1 MTRNLFLRITDI
13 FRFGFNRRIFLS
25 FGVLIIISVVSSLYI
40 CLFGVPYTSV
50 DGIYN
55 NSLRQMEDNLESF
68 AELKKQQV
76 EKWIWERRVDAE
88 IVAESFYVKNRLE
101 ILLTKIQGYRLTPG
115 APNTLIESLNG
126 EAEYRELVSYLD
138 KLQAAHYG
146 QYEEIYITDAAS
158 GTIIVSTNAGDV
170 GSHAHIKGQGERDL
184 LTLIKSAHG
193 SGINLV
199 ISHPVNTCAE
209 ADVPCIGSGFVL
221 YMHANV
227 QHVFSS
233 VLYAGSGLGKTAE
246 VVLVDKGART
256 LTPLKHLPAA
266 NVLEYRIDAAPA
278 RLAARGNEG
287 LIEAIDY
294 RGELVLAAFRHIL
307 VTPEIGIGMVFKV
320 DKAELMAPVM
330 SSVVSAIWVMVLGL
344 FMLIAI
350 TYLISLKVSGPV
362 VELIKAAE
370 SIKDGDLS
378 ARVPVNVSGDLQTLV
393 QTFNDMLTNIEYQQR
408 ATEAVAKQLRLSEE
422 RYRTILTT
430 SVDGFW
436 IVDFEKRLVFVNE
449 AYCNISG
456 YSQEELL
463 QMRINDLEVIE
474 SPEDT
479 QRRIMKIKES
489 GWDHF
494 ETKHRCKDGSIID
507 IDASVNFIKS
517 DNVMFSFIRDIT
529 ERKRLESELREL
541 NLTLESRATE
551 EVTKRQMQE
560 QMLIQQSKMASMGE
574 MIGVIAHQWKQPLNS
589 VGIIVQD
596 LKDAWKFGEID
607 EQYINDTVASAMAQV
622 NFMGKTIDDFRN
634 FFKPSKQKVS
644 FDVKTAIE
652 DLISMFKP
660 VFNKNNITIN
670 LQVEHPTGL
679 VTDGY
684 PNEFKQVILNILNNS
699 KDAIIARGATSDGLI
714 ELKIASDEFGTRIVI
729 VIRDNGGGIPAEVI
743 GRIFEPYFTTKG
755 SDGTGI
761 GLYMSKTIIE
771 TNMGGGLTVRNV
783 DGGAEFTIT
792 LMRCDTV

>member
-1 MTRNLFLRITDI
+1 
-13 FRFGFNRRIFLS
+13 
-25 FGVLIIISVVSSLYI
+25 LIIISVVSSLYI

-55 NSLRQMEDNLESF
+55 KALSQMEDNLESF

-76 EKWIWERRVDAE
+76 MKWIWERRNDTKLAS
-88 IVAESFYVKNRLE
+88 ESFYITSRIE
-101 ILLTKIQGYRLTPG
+101 RLLTKIQDPG
-115 APNTLIESLNG
+115 THNDLAERLNG
-126 EAEYRELVSYLD
+126 EAEYRELTQYLE
-138 KLQAAHYG
+138 KMQAAYYG

-158 GTIIVSTNAGDV
+158 GTIIVSTNAGEV
-170 GSHAHIKGQGERDL
+170 GSHAHIKWQNGRDSL
-184 LTLIKSAHG
+184 SLVKSAHS
-193 SGINLV
+193 SGIDLV
-199 ISHPVNTCAE
+199 ISHPLNICAE
-209 ADVPCIGSGFVL
+209 ANTPCMSSGFIIYTHV
-221 YMHANV
+221 NV
-227 QHVFSS
+227 QNIFSS

-246 VVLVDKGART
+246 VILVDKDVRI
-256 LTPLKHLPAA
+256 LMPLKHHPAA
-266 NVLEYRIDAAPA
+266 NVLEYRINSVHDI
-278 RLAARGNEG
+278 LAARGNEG
-287 LIEAIDY
+287 LIEAVDY
-294 RGELVLAAFRHIL
+294 RGRLVLAAFRHVL
-307 VTPEIGIGMVFKV
+307 VTPEMGIGMIVKV

-330 SSVVSAIWVMVLGL
+330 SSVVSAIWIMVLGV

-350 TYLISLKVSGPV
+350 TYLISLKVSRPV

-378 ARVPVNVSGDLQTLV
+378 TRVPVNVSGDLQTLV
-393 QTFNDMLTNIEYQQR
+393 STFNEMLTNIEYQQK
-408 ATEAVAKQLRLSEE
+408 ATEAVTNELRLSEE
-422 RYRTILTT
+422 RYRTILST

-436 IVDFEKRLVFVNE
+436 IVNFERRLVFVNE
-449 AYCNISG
+449 AYCNMSG
-456 YSQEELL
+456 YSQEDLL
-463 QMRINDLEVIE
+463 QMGINDLEVIE

-479 QRRIMKIKES
+479 QRRLIKIMND
-489 GWDHF
+489 GCDRF

-507 IDASVNFIKS
+507 IDASVNFIKR
-517 DNVMFSFIRDIT
+517 DNVMFAFLRDIT
-529 ERKRLESELREL
+529 ERKRLERQLREL
-541 NLTLESRATE
+541 NMNLESMAKE
-551 EVTKRQMQE
+551 ETTKRQMQE

-596 LKDAWKFGEID
+596 IRDAWQFGEID
-607 EQYINDTVASAMAQV
+607 EQYVNEMIASTMSQV

-670 LQVEHPTGL
+670 LQVEHSISL

-684 PNEFKQVILNILNNS
+684 PNELKQVMLNILNNS
-699 KDAIIARGATSDGLI
+699 KDAIIASRATSDGLI
-714 ELKIASDEFGTRIVI
+714 ELKIANDESGARIVI
-729 VIRDNGGGIPAEVI
+729 VIRDNGGGIAAEVI
-743 GRIFEPYFTTKG
+743 DRIFEPYFTTKG
-755 SDGTGI
+755 SEGTGI

-783 DGGAEFTIT
+783 DGGAEFTIV
-792 LMRCDTV
+792 LMRCDAV